1 MDGRTY
7 STDRRTKMSIIKNK
21 QSLSLR
27 DKLDIGSR
35 IKKAR
40 KELGISQKQLAR
52 HLRLSDKAVSSYE
65 VGRTTPSFET
75 IKKIGKIVHK
85 PITYFD
91 KDSDPKDLDL
101 QIKIKTI
108 EKELLEIKRLLKK
121 RK

>member
-1 MDGRTY
+1 
-7 STDRRTKMSIIKNK
+7 MSNIKNK
-21 QSLSLR
+21 SSVG
-27 DKLDIGSR
+27 DKIR
-35 IKKAR
+35 KAR
-40 KELGISQKQLAR
+40 KEMGFSQKELAR